1 MEFSNDDCRSVW
13 FFFFLSVYLVD
24 ANINLLNKGAEAGGR
39 PKQTPSKVSC
49 LRVPLIIQ

>member
-1 MEFSNDDCRSVW
+1 MEFSNGDCRSVW
-13 FFFFLSVYLVD
+13 FFFLSVYLVD

-49 LRVPLIIQ
+49 LRVPALIIQ